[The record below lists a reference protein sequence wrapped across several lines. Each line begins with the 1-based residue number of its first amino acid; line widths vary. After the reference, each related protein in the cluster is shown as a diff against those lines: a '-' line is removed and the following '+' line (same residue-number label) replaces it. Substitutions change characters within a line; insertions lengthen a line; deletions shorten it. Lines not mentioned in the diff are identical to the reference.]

1 MLYRKVAVVL
11 KLLVDE
17 LFSSEEREVT
27 DKLPLNI
34 LAYDWL
40 VANVRLAH
48 MTNWVVPL
56 SPLSRL
62 RSCAFSKNV
71 LEVVILF

>member
-48 MTNWVVPL
+48 MTNLVV
-56 SPLSRL
+56 RY
-62 RSCAFSKNV
+62 
-71 LEVVILF
+71 